1 MNKLPLISMK
11 TLLALLLL
19 AAFPSFAQTDSLI
32 AKPSGSSLEVPDAMG
47 LQVKP
52 VYPGGME
59 AFYRYV
65 GQNFRVP
72 KVKGVTSVKIYAYF
86 IIEADGSMSNIKV
99 LRDPG
104 YGLAEETERV
114 LKGCPEKWTPGV
126 SNGQKVRCGYNLPIT
141 INIK

>member
-1 MNKLPLISMK
+1 MK
-11 TLLALLLL
+11 TLFALLLL
-19 AAFPSFAQTDSLI
+19 AAFPAFAQNDLSI
-32 AKPSGSSLEVPDAMG
+32 DKPSGSSSEVPDAMG
-47 LQVKP
+47 LEVKP
-52 VYPGGME
+52 MYPGGME

-72 KVKGVTSVKIYAYF
+72 KVKGVTSVKIFAYF
-86 IIEADGSMSNIKV
+86 IIETDGSMSDIRV

-104 YGLAEETERV
+104 YGLAEEAVRV

-126 SNGQKVRCGYNLPIT
+126 SNGQKVRCAYNLPIT